1 VRFEIPSFMPKKTR
15 PIYTVFFLLLFLDLC
30 AQKFSLNIAPK
41 DSLEMASKTPLE
53 YKNTLPSKEAFEQ
66 EISRVKNKLEH
77 LGYLNLQFSIIEKE
91 NTLKATLLLSKK
103 VQSLDLYFPEE
114 LETPNWVTLSKE
126 RRVKIPFEQFHK
138 LLQELTEA
146 CEKKGFPFAEIK
158 LQNILQKETTLWA
171 DLVIEKNSKRNM
183 DKVVLMGY
191 TKFPKKFL
199 KHHLEISP
207 KTSFSKERLLEASE
221 ALKTLS
227 FAKEIKPP
235 ETLFV
240 KDSTHIY
247 LYLEERKSNRVDALL
262 GFTSDENTQ
271 KLQFNGYIDL
281 ELVNRFQKGETL
293 SLFWSNNGNQ
303 QEQFRLK
310 TNFPYLFNSPISQ
323 KIKFEIYKQ
332 DSSFV
337 NIKGETTFDYH
348 INYRQKIGI
357 SASTES
363 SERNSTKNESTNSR
377 SFTSHFYGLQY
388 DYLLPHKEIRDPKWH
403 FFIKLEHGKRKTKE
417 RTAIQQH
424 LKADISYLGI
434 LSKKGR
440 LFVKNETAGLRS
452 EAILFNELFRLG
464 GTNSMRGFN
473 ELSLFASRYNYSNIE
488 YRWSTQ
494 KESYLYGFSDI
505 GFLEDNAQQR
515 KSKLLSFGLGYAN
528 ETKTGLLNFSYA
540 FGKTNKESFDLNR
553 GLFHL
558 KWVNFF

>member
-1 VRFEIPSFMPKKTR
+1 VFQNTRFMPKKTSLTY
-15 PIYTVFFLLLFLDLC
+15 PVFFFLLCLDLC
-30 AQKFSLNIAPK
+30 AQKFSLHIAPK
-41 DSLEMASKTPLE
+41 DSLEMVSEIALK
-53 YKNTLPSKEAFEQ
+53 YKNTLDTKEALEQ
-66 EISRVKNKLEH
+66 EITRVINKLEH
-77 LGYLNLQFSIIEKE
+77 LGYLNLQLSRIEKE
-91 NTLKATLLLSKK
+91 DSLKATLLLSKK
-103 VQSLDLYFPEE
+103 VQSLVLYFPEE
-114 LETPNWVTLSKE
+114 LEAPASVTLSKE
-126 RRVKIPFEQFHK
+126 RRTKVSFEQFHN
-138 LLQELTEA
+138 LLPVLTEA

-158 LQNILQKETTLWA
+158 LQNILQKKTTIWA
-171 DLVIEKNSKRNM
+171 DLVIEKGSKRNM

-191 TKFPKKFL
+191 TEFPKKFL
-199 KHHLEISP
+199 KHHLQISP
-207 KTSFSKERLLEASE
+207 KTNFTNERLQAASE
-221 ALKTLS
+221 AMETLR
-227 FAKEIKPP
+227 FVKEIKPP
-235 ETLFV
+235 EALFV

-247 LYLEERKSNRVDALL
+247 LYLKERHANRVDALL

-281 ELVNRFQKGETL
+281 ELTNRFQKGETL

-303 QEQFRLK
+303 QEQFRVK

-348 INYRQKIGI
+348 INYRQKIGVT
-357 SASTES
+357 ASTEN
-363 SERNSTKNESTNSR
+363 SERNSTKNESANTS

-388 DYLLPHKEIRDPKWH
+388 DYLLLHKEIRDPKWH
-403 FFIKLEHGKRKTKE
+403 FFIKLEQGKRKTNE
-417 RTAIQQH
+417 RSTIQQH
-424 LKADISYLGI
+424 LKANISYLGV

-452 EAILFNELFRLG
+452 ETILFNELFRLG
-464 GTNSMRGFN
+464 GTNSIRGFN
-473 ELSLFASRYNYSNIE
+473 ELSLFASSYNYSNIE

-505 GFLEDNAQQR
+505 GFLENNAQQR

-540 FGKTNKESFDLNR
+540 FGKTNKEAFDLNR

>member
-1 VRFEIPSFMPKKTR
+1 MPKKTR
-15 PIYTVFFLLLFLDLC
+15 PIYAVFFLLLCLDLC
-30 AQKFSLNIAPK
+30 AQKFSLHIAAK
-41 DSLEMASKTPLE
+41 DSLEMVSKTPLK
-53 YKNTLPSKEAFEQ
+53 YKNTLTSKTALEQ
-66 EISRVKNKLEH
+66 EMARVKNKLEH
-77 LGYLNLQFSIIEKE
+77 LGYLNLQLSIIEKE

-103 VQSLDLYFPEE
+103 VQSLDLYFPKEFE
-114 LETPNWVTLSKE
+114 VPSSVILSKE
-126 RRVKIPFEQFHK
+126 RRSKVPFEQFHN

-146 CEKKGFPFAEIK
+146 CEKKGYPFAEIK
-158 LQNILQKETTLWA
+158 LQNILQEKTTLWA
-171 DLVIEKNSKRNM
+171 DLAIEKGSKRNM

-191 TKFPKKFL
+191 TEFPKKFL
-199 KHHLEISP
+199 KHHLQISP
-207 KTSFSKERLLEASE
+207 KTSFAKERLHAASE

-247 LYLEERKSNRVDALL
+247 LYLKERHANRVDALL

-337 NIKGETTFDYH
+337 NIKGATTFDYH

>member
-1 VRFEIPSFMPKKTR
+1 MPKKTR
-15 PIYTVFFLLLFLDLC
+15 PIYTVFFLLLCLDLC
-30 AQKFSLNIAPK
+30 AQKFSLNIAAK
-41 DSLEMASKTPLE
+41 DSLEMASKTPFK
-53 YKNTLPSKEAFEQ
+53 YKNTLTSKAALEQ
-66 EISRVKNKLEH
+66 EIARVKTKLEH
-77 LGYLNLQFSIIEKE
+77 LGHLNLQLSIIEKE

-114 LETPNWVTLSKE
+114 LEAPTWAPLSKE
-126 RRVKIPFEQFHK
+126 RRSKVPFEQFHN

-158 LQNILQKETTLWA
+158 LQNILQEKTTLWA
-171 DLVIEKNSKRNM
+171 DLAIEKGSQRNM

-199 KHHLEISP
+199 KHHLHISP
-207 KTSFSKERLLEASE
+207 KTSFAKERLHAASE
-221 ALKTLS
+221 ALKTLN

-247 LYLEERKSNRVDALL
+247 LYLKERHANRVDALL

-271 KLQFNGYIDL
+271 NLQFNGYIDL
-281 ELVNRFQKGETL
+281 ELTNRFHQGETL

-310 TNFPYLFNSPISQ
+310 THFPYLFNSPISQ
-323 KIKFEIYKQ
+323 KMEFEIYKQ

-337 NIKGETTFDYH
+337 NIKGETVFDYH
-348 INYRQKIGI
+348 INYRQKIGV

-363 SERNSTKNESTNSR
+363 SERNSTKNESTNTR

-417 RTAIQQH
+417 KTAIQQH

-505 GFLEDNAQQR
+505 GFLENNAQQR
-515 KSKLLSFGLGYAN
+515 KSKLLSFGIGYAN

>member
-1 VRFEIPSFMPKKTR
+1 MPKKTR
-15 PIYTVFFLLLFLDLC
+15 PIYTVFFLLLCLDLC
-30 AQKFSLNIAPK
+30 AQKFSLHITPK
-41 DSLEMASKTPLE
+41 DSLELASKTPLK
-53 YKNTLPSKEAFEQ
+53 YKNTLPSKEALEQ
-66 EISRVKNKLEH
+66 EIARVKNKLEH
-77 LGYLNLQFSIIEKE
+77 LGYLNLQLSKTTKE
-91 NTLKATLLLSKK
+91 DTLKATLLLSKK
-103 VQSLDLYFPEE
+103 VQSLILYFPDEFKVPSSV
-114 LETPNWVTLSKE
+114 LLSKE
-126 RRVKIPFEQFHK
+126 RRAKVPFEQFHN

-171 DLVIEKNSKRNM
+171 DLVIEKGSKRSM

-199 KHHLEISP
+199 KHHLQLSP
-207 KTSFSKERLLEASE
+207 KTSFSKERLHEASE

-247 LYLEERKSNRVDALL
+247 LYLEERQSNRVDALL

-271 KLQFNGYIDL
+271 KIQFNGYIDL

-323 KIKFEIYKQ
+323 KIKFDIYKQ

-337 NIKGETTFDYH
+337 NIKGETVLDYH

-357 SASTES
+357 SASTEN
-363 SERNSTKNESTNSR
+363 SERNSEKSENENTNSF
-377 SFTSHFYGLQY
+377 SSHFYGLQY

-417 RTAIQQH
+417 KSSIQQH

-464 GTNSMRGFN
+464 GTNSIRGFN
-473 ELSLFASRYNYSNIE
+473 ELSLFASSYNYSNIE

-494 KESYLYGFSDI
+494 NKSYLYGFSDI
-505 GFLEDNAQQR
+505 GFLENKAQLI
-515 KSKLLSFGLGYAN
+515 KSELLSFGIGYAN